1 MIENRDIQQGA
12 ITATKLSKNLRLP
25 LANVAAG
32 TAGQVPVVQSNGD
45 LAYKAIGGDATLDA
59 DGNLAVRL
67 AATTTDTLPEGGSN
81 LYYTD
86 ARVDARIRQIKNEAD
101 QQATTEES
109 GFMPKEDKAKLDAT
123 PAGSSAIRK
132 FSVTIAWGTDAA
144 NVSFAGSGDSEV
156 ATITHSLKTQ
166 AVVASIQDS
175 GNLFMDLGYFP
186 FDITANSATTIEV
199 SIEDGSTAPS
209 AGTNYL
215 VTIIG

>member
-1 MIENRDIQQGA
+1 MIANTDIERGA
-12 ITATKLSKNLRLP
+12 VTATKLSKNLRLP
-25 LANVAAG
+25 LTNI
-32 TAGQVPVVQSNGD
+32 TAGESGQVLVGQTNGD
-45 LAYKAIGGDATLDA
+45 PAYKSVTGAITIDS
-59 DGNLAVRL
+59 DGLTEM
-67 AATTTDTLPEGGSN
+67 AATTDSVSEGDNN

-86 ARVDARIRQIKNEAD
+86 ERVDARIRAIRNQSD
-101 QQATTEES
+101 QLATPKEP
-109 GFMPKEDKAKLDAT
+109 GFMPARDKVKLDAT
-123 PAGSSAIRK
+123 PTGSSAIRK